1 MICICAVVRVATFVT
16 LVTRVTAVSKSV
28 SKDPMVI
35 LVTMTT
41 RAVMRSDTL
50 VEVPVVKDPDFT
62 LSITVMTEVMLVSTF
77 WVDSSSAS

>member
-1 MICICAVVRVATFVT
+1 MT

-62 LSITVMTEVMLVSTF
+62 LSIIVMTEVMLVSTF
-77 WVDSSSAS
+77 WVDSNSAS

>member
-16 LVTRVTAVSKSV
+16 LVTRVTAESKSV

-77 WVDSSSAS
+77 WVDSNSAS

>member
-1 MICICAVVRVATFVT
+1 MT

-50 VEVPVVKDPDFT
+50 VEVPVVKDPYFT
-62 LSITVMTEVMLVSTF
+62 LSIIVMTEVMLVSTF
-77 WVDSSSAS
+77 WVDSNSAS

>member
-77 WVDSSSAS
+77 WVDSNSAS

>member
-1 MICICAVVRVATFVT
+1 MICNCAVVRVATFVT

-77 WVDSSSAS
+77 WVDSNSAS